1 MKFKVM
7 EYGKERRTELL
18 CKDKYKNYNYY
29 VLNLGTHPT
38 AYIEI
43 PKENK
48 LYRKSYDEIYKIGC
62 DIDVNGG
69 LTYSD
74 NELMGVKS
82 ENWFIGWDYAH
93 CGDYCG
99 YEETMPESIRTYGKK
114 WTTEEIIEEC
124 KNAIDQ
130 IIDFESKEIIE
141 EPKKIE
147 KIKSNGDEFYSDYID
162 TWISKNKTDAYC
174 EFLMNKINELIDE
187 INNLKEK

>member
-7 EYGKERRTELL
+7 EYGKEGRTELL

-62 DIDVNGG
+62 DIDVHGG

-99 YEETMPESIRTYGKK
+99 YEEYMSESIRTYGKK

-130 IIDFESKEIIE
+130 IIDFE

-147 KIKSNGDEFYSDYID
+147 KIPLPGFDEFKKMSAEERYVITAKEYD
-162 TWISKNKTDAYC
+162 
-174 EFLMNKINELIDE
+174 LINELIDE